1 LPASLI
7 PVSSYRTLSPHDATY
22 QYQVFLPEDWSSNKK
37 WPIILFLHRA
47 GERGSDGLIRTQV
60 GIGTAVRKDRTRF
73 AAINVMPQCK
83 TNSWWSEPAMEELAL
98 ATLTAA
104 SKEFKGDPKRTYLPG
119 LSTGG
124 YGSWALA
131 AQHPNKFA
139 ASRRFPGLGHNSWDN
154 AYADPELMT
163 WMLSKSL

>member
-1 LPASLI
+1 MMPLTNIRFSCRRIALPT
-7 PVSSYRTLSPHDATY
+7 R
-22 QYQVFLPEDWSSNKK
+22 N

-60 GIGTAVRKDRTRF
+60 GIGTAVRKERTRF

-104 SKEFKGDPKRTYLPG
+104 SKEFKGDPKRTYLAG
-119 LSTGG
+119 LSTG
-124 YGSWALA
+124 WL
-131 AQHPNKFA
+131 
-139 ASRRFPGLGHNSWDN
+139 R
-154 AYADPELMT
+154 
-163 WMLSKSL
+163 